1 MGVENGSQ
9 NGHRSGDAETPDEHR
24 AGHLQN
30 LLDEVLTLLVEEAG
44 DDDEVEDVVE
54 NVLIALLEVVGG
66 RVQRLPRPLVDAIA
80 AWVGTDPRAYLRSVY
95 TDERGRITDHAP
107 ESIVRYLT
115 SPDEEYWPEA

>member
-1 MGVENGSQ
+1 MENGSQ

-30 LLDEVLTLLVEEAG
+30 LLDEVLTLLVEEA
-44 DDDEVEDVVE
+44 DDDEVEDVAE
-54 NVLIALLEVVGG
+54 DVLISLLEVVGG
-66 RVQRLPRPLVDAIA
+66 RLQQLPRPLVDAIA
-80 AWVGTDPRAYLRSVY
+80 AWVGTDPRGYLRSVY

-115 SPDEEYWPEA
+115 STDDEYWPDA